1 MVGLEDGKLIRSV
14 EVEAPIAASV
24 SVSEGIGYVG
34 NMDRAVMAFDLESGE
49 IVWNYRQKNFPYFSS
64 PAVTSTHVLIGGR
77 DKGLHCINRI
87 SGKQDWRFSAR
98 GRIDSSPVVA
108 HEKVIF
114 GSMDGKLYILTL
126 KDGKEVVSYEVG
138 EPISSTPA
146 VLDGRILVSCEDGNI
161 YSFISETGK

>member
-1 MVGLEDGKLIRSV
+1 
-14 EVEAPIAASV
+14 
-24 SVSEGIGYVG
+24 
-34 NMDRAVMAFDLESGE
+34 
-49 IVWNYRQKNFPYFSS
+49 
-64 PAVTSTHVLIGGR
+64 
-77 DKGLHCINRI
+77 
-87 SGKQDWRFSAR
+87 
-98 GRIDSSPVVA
+98 VVA